1 MTGIGYFQKLT
12 YLNCGGNQLTSL
24 NVSYNTALEFLDC
37 SNNSLTS
44 LNLKDTKV
52 TDLDADNNIYAITL
66 GENRTFDLSTLPGV
80 FDLSKA
86 SNWSTGATV
95 SGNILTVDS
104 DTTEVTYDYNCENNK
119 TVTFK
124 LSFMPVAAS
133 NYANGGDKV
142 GPYTVFTDDAIV
154 YAHWTLQH
162 RLRRSRRPPLP

>member
-1 MTGIGYFQKLT
+1 MTGIGYFKKLT
-12 YLNCGGNQLTSL
+12 YLNCGGNQ
-24 NVSYNTALEFLDC
+24 
-37 SNNSLTS
+37 LTS

-142 GPYTVFTDDAIV
+142 DPYSVFTDDAIV